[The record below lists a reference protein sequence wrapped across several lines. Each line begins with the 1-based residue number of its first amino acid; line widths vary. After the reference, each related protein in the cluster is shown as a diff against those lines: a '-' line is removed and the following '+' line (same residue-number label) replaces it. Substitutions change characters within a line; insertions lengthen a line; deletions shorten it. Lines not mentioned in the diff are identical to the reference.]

1 MEEKRREDPPGAD
14 ALAIG
19 AHQREQG
26 AETLRSKPLEQKDSA
41 SEFKHV
47 ILFSITCSTTEE

>member
-1 MEEKRREDPPGAD
+1 MEEKRGEDPPGAD

-26 AETLRSKPLEQKDSA
+26 AETLRSKPLEHKDTPQSLNM
-41 SEFKHV
+41 
-47 ILFSITCSTTEE
+47 LFSSP

>member
-26 AETLRSKPLEQKDSA
+26 AETLRSKPLEHKDSA

-47 ILFSITCSTTEE
+47 ILFSIT